1 MLLMPSTAMDDFID
15 DCFIGKDP
23 ICDLHREDSLW
34 LDGYVSKLIS
44 ETSKLIEETP
54 SNSKF

>member
-1 MLLMPSTAMDDFID
+1 MPSTAMDDFID